1 MKKCNL
7 IQSAAILSIIAV
19 SCVSEISHNQEIS
32 GVYRYNLTFEEHTKT
47 DLSGNGSKRSVSW
60 TEGDQIKYYTESN
73 QSSSVTT
80 DVNIDD
86 SGAYISIPRGRT
98 DEFINAVYGATQ
110 LKSDICTDHIMYIRS
125 PVKDSQR
132 YTSFAEA
139 HVCAAFSSDFESPEI
154 RFHNAA
160 CIVHFVSAADVYKV
174 IFSGNNDE
182 IINAGNNGD
191 LKITSESSG
200 NLTVEPASSG
210 GTSISIVTN
219 GEGSDFYFA
228 MLPVYFSDGIK
239 VDCYNSLGE
248 LFVTMRT
255 NSVLNTVSGSGAV
268 KMLDLGN
275 AQDWVNAAPPVAIDL
290 GLSVKWASYN
300 VGATKPED
308 YGDYF
313 AWGEVSSKSDFR
325 WANYQFGT
333 SKNGPFSKY
342 VLDENYGTIDHKTIL
357 DLTDDAAA
365 TVWIGDWR
373 LPSKDEVSELMSA
386 CTWIWTKW
394 NGVNGYRVTG
404 PNGKSIFLPANGMR
418 SGTSISDEGT
428 VGNYWSSSISE
439 DGSYFALSPYF
450 SQSGKEISN
459 CYRYFGLGI
468 RPVYGKVVPVSE
480 ITMPEALILT
490 MSKTESSVL
499 TAAILP
505 ENATYKNLI
514 WSSTDESIATV
525 DLDGK
530 VTAVAVGNVSIT
542 AFSADGS
549 KSAQCRVNVNQPI
562 QSIAFDKSLIET
574 YVGAEPFALT
584 ATVLPLEYTNKQ
596 LDWKSSK
603 KSVAT
608 VDENGCVT
616 AHSTGTATITAT
628 ACDGSGKSAT
638 CTVKVYADRVE
649 SISLSKAELTIYK
662 GNSSALSVTIL
673 PSTANQAVLWSS
685 SNESVVTVSQYG
697 QVTAVDVGNAEITA
711 TAADG
716 SMCAKCAVTVNQYAT
731 SLTLDQTTMDM
742 TVGDDPITLIATVL
756 PSEFTDK
763 SLTWTSSN
771 TSVAGVDSNGTVRA
785 VSSGTATITAR
796 TLDGS
801 SLSASCKVSVYCLVG
816 SVSLDKTK
824 LKLYEGR
831 SSTLTATILPADATD
846 KRVTWTSIDESVAT
860 VDQNGQVTAAGCGA
874 TTIIVKTVDG
884 GYMASCSVEVIAKPS
899 QWINL
904 GLSVLWASVNIG
916 ANYPDEYGDYFAWAE
931 IEPKRTYSSSNY
943 KWGTG
948 ENDWS
953 MCRMTKYNDKYSYSG
968 RIDNCW
974 SMLEWDDAAYTK
986 WGSDCHI
993 PNHDQCEELINNC
1006 TWTWTNNY
1014 NETGIS
1020 GMIVTGKGAYSNQS
1034 IFLPAAGAK
1043 GVSGDPGKHAGFW
1056 STSLSRE
1063 SYDSKKSAYA
1073 IRSDKEDGPSIRL
1086 IARYGGLTIRPIHG
1100 R

>member
-1 MKKCNL
+1 MNNLNL
-7 IQSAAILSIIAV
+7 ILGAAILSMMAA
-19 SCVSEISHNQEIS
+19 SCVNEIGSDHE
-32 GVYRYNLTFEEHTKT
+32 VAAMYRYNLTFENQTKT
-47 DLSGNGSKRSVSW
+47 DLSGSGSKRSVSW
-60 TEGDQIKYYTESN
+60 TEGDQIKYYTESR
-73 QSSSVTT
+73 QSNPVNTT
-80 DVNIDD
+80 VNLDG

-98 DEFINAVYGATQ
+98 DEFVNAVYGAAQ
-110 LKSDICTDHIMYIRS
+110 LKSNTSTDHVMYISS
-125 PVKDSQR
+125 PIKGDQR
-132 YTSFAEA
+132 HTSFDEA
-139 HVCAAFSSDFESPEI
+139 HVCAAFSSDIESPEI

-174 IFSGNNDE
+174 VFSGNNDE

-191 LKITSESSG
+191 LKITSESSW

-308 YGDYF
+308 YGDFF
-313 AWGEVSSKSDFR
+313 AWGEVSSKSDFM

-333 SKNGPFSKY
+333 GKNGPFSKY

-373 LPSKDEVSELMSA
+373 LPSKDEVSELMST
-386 CTWIWTKW
+386 CTWTWTKW

-450 SQSGKEISN
+450 SQSGKEIGN

-468 RPVYGKVVPVSE
+468 RPVYGKVVPVLE
-480 ITMPEALILT
+480 ITIPEALILT
-490 MSKTESSVL
+490 MGKTESSVL
-499 TAAILP
+499 TANILP
-505 ENATYKNLI
+505 ENATYKNLT
-514 WSSTDESIATV
+514 WSSTDESVATV
-525 DLDGK
+525 DHEGK

-549 KSAQCRVNVNQPI
+549 KSAQCRVDVNQPI
-562 QSIAFDKSLIET
+562 QSITFDKSTIET
-574 YVGAEPFALT
+574 FVGADPIALT
-584 ATVLPLEYTNKQ
+584 ATVLPEEYTYKV
-596 LDWKSSK
+596 LDWKSSRG
-603 KSVAT
+603 SVAT
-608 VDENGCVT
+608 VDENGYVT
-616 AHSTGTATITAT
+616 ALSTGTATITAT
-628 ACDGSGKSAT
+628 ARDGSGKKAS
-638 CTVKVYADRVE
+638 CTVKVYADGVE
-649 SISLSKAELTIYK
+649 SISLDKTELTIYK
-662 GNSSALSVTIL
+662 GNSSALTVTVL
-673 PSTANQAVLWSS
+673 PSTANQAVLWTSS
-685 SNESVVTVSQYG
+685 DESVVTVSQYG
-697 QVTAVDVGNAEITA
+697 QVTAVHVGTAEITA
-711 TAADG
+711 TTADG
-716 SMCAKCAVTVNQYAT
+716 SMCAACAVTVNQYVT
-731 SLTLDQTTMDM
+731 SLTLDQTTMEM
-742 TVGDDPITLIATVL
+742 TVGDDPVTLVATVL

-763 SLTWTSSN
+763 RLTWTSSN
-771 TSVAGVDSNGTVRA
+771 PSVAKVDSHGVVTA
-785 VSSGTATITAR
+785 VSSGTASITAR

-801 SLSASCKVSVYCLVG
+801 SLSASCKVIVNCLVE
-816 SVSLDKTK
+816 SVSLDKTT
-824 LKLYEGR
+824 LKLYRGR
-831 SSTLTATILPADATD
+831 TSTLTATIIPADATD
-846 KRVTWTSIDESVAT
+846 KSVTWTSIDESVAT
-860 VDQNGQVTAAGCGA
+860 VDQSGMVTAVGLGT
-874 TTIIVKTVDG
+874 TTIMVKTVDG

-899 QWINL
+899 QWIDL

-931 IEPKRTYSSSNY
+931 TEPKSIYASGNY

-948 ENDWS
+948 ESDWS
-953 MCRMTKYNDKYSYSG
+953 RCRMTKYNDKYCYSG
-968 RIDNCW
+968 TLDNCDT
-974 SMLEWDDAAYTK
+974 MLAWDNAAYTK
-986 WGSDCHI
+986 WGSDCGI

-1043 GVSGDPGKHAGFW
+1043 GVSGDPGKNAGFW
-1056 STSLSRE
+1056 STSLSRK

-1073 IRSDKEDGPSIRL
+1073 IRFDKEDGPSIRL
-1086 IARYGGLTIRPIHG
+1086 VARYAGLTIRPI
-1100 R
+1100 RK